1 VALTHLRIR
10 LNKLRMTRMGYF
22 MDLLAFIIPFPG
34 KVVRFIANRTCNT
47 TVTMVTVFATR
58 KYGMTQ

>member
-1 VALTHLRIR
+1 
-10 LNKLRMTRMGYF
+10 MTRMGYF